1 MVKQIKVGLVIAD
14 VMEYAAWEE
23 LISSNAERKDFYNRK
38 GHRFIK
44 TLNGTTYIIDSILC
58 GIGMINATAAAMHLV
73 NNGAEILFNYGLSG
87 GISGVKRGD
96 DVVGT
101 SFLEHDF
108 DLVCCGYKKCEKPEQ
123 EYIYYSDENLTKK
136 LLEIGDAKKSGN
148 MASGDRF
155 VSDNTLRDILKNE
168 FSICCCDME
177 TAGIAYVAN
186 LTDTPFTCLRRVSD
200 DAGDD
205 ATEDYHDMNQKS
217 MFSLAE
223 DIYNLI
229 ISLGV
234 NK

>member
-1 MVKQIKVGLVIAD
+1 MNKEIKIGLVIAD

-23 LISSNAERKDFYNRK
+23 IIGNNAERNDFFARK

-44 TLNGTTYIIDSILC
+44 TVNDTTYIINSILC
-58 GIGMINATAAAMHLV
+58 GIGMINATAAAMYLV
-73 NNGAEILFNYGLSG
+73 DNGVDVLLNYGLSG

-123 EYIYYSDENLTKK
+123 EYIYYSDKTLTKK

-148 MASGDRF
+148 MASGDKF
-155 VSDNTLRDILKNE
+155 VSDTVLRDILKNE
-168 FSICCCDME
+168 FSVSCCDME

-186 LTDTPFTCLRRVSD
+186 LTKTPFACLRRVSD
-200 DAGDD
+200 DAGED
-205 ATEDYHDMNQKS
+205 ATEDYHDMNQKP
-217 MFSLAE
+217 MISLAE
-223 DIYNLI
+223 DI
-229 ISLGV
+229 
-234 NK
+234 